1 MFDFKDM
8 ALKAIHDIG
17 GCDAADEW
25 SRGYDAGV
33 NAAYS
38 KVSELQFENAEL
50 NINNAIWSQLKQI
63 ANHYGFSNQ
72 ANMLTEE
79 AAEFT
84 VALNKLRRGNTDFY
98 EQIKEEVA
106 DVLVIA
112 LQLREL
118 LGDKKIDKII
128 QEKIDRQLRRIQEEN
143 AWTEEQLKKLNIKS
157 DPELAHKFIEDFN
170 KATQNNTAAYNRG
183 VE

>member
-33 NAAYS
+33 NAAIAE
-38 KVSELQFENAEL
+38 VEELAREDARIEF
-50 NINNAIWSQLKQI
+50 I
-63 ANHYGFSNQ
+63 AKHYGFTSQ

-84 VALNKLRRGNTDFY
+84 VALNKLRRGNTDAY
-98 EQIKEEVA
+98 KNIKEEVA
-106 DVLVIA
+106 DVLVIV
-112 LQLREL
+112 LQLRVL
-118 LGDKKIDKII
+118 LEA
-128 QEKIDRQLRRIQEEN
+128 EKIDEIMNEKIERQLIRMKEEN
-143 AWTEEQLKKLNIKS
+143 ENDSENTGKS
-157 DPELAHKFIEDFN
+157 LCNLWKHN
-170 KATQNNTAAYNRG
+170 S
-183 VE
+183 

>member
-1 MFDFKDM
+1 MFDFKDI

-33 NAAYS
+33 NAAIAE
-38 KVSELQFENAEL
+38 VEELAREDARIEF
-50 NINNAIWSQLKQI
+50 I
-63 ANHYGFSNQ
+63 AKYYGFTSQ

-84 VALNKLRRGNTDFY
+84 VALNKLRRGNTDAY
-98 EQIKEEVA
+98 KNIKEEVA

-112 LQLREL
+112 LQLRVL
-118 LGDKKIDKII
+118 LEA
-128 QEKIDRQLRRIQEEN
+128 EKIDEIMNEKIERQLIRMKEEEEN
-143 AWTEEQLKKLNIKS
+143 GSENTGKS
-157 DPELAHKFIEDFN
+157 LCNLWKHN
-170 KATQNNTAAYNRG
+170 S
-183 VE
+183 